1 MSKHKPLPSQAELQH
16 LFNYDP
22 ETGLF
27 YWKNPPKPNHKRL
40 LGKVA
45 GNLDKGYIN
54 IKVNKKLWRA
64 HRLAWMFIY
73 GKDPAD
79 KQIDHINNNKSDNR
93 INNLRLVTNS
103 QNQMNL
109 PDSCSKG
116 KGYTYL
122 EHLQKWKAA
131 IKVNGVTTYLG
142 LFDTAEEA
150 RQAYLNAK
158 QQLHIIPA

>member
-1 MSKHKPLPSQAELQH
+1 
-16 LFNYDP
+16 
-22 ETGLF
+22 
-27 YWKNPPKPNHKRL
+27 
-40 LGKVA
+40 
-45 GNLDKGYIN
+45 
-54 IKVNKKLWRA
+54 
-64 HRLAWMFIY
+64 MFIY